1 MISRRPVVIILLL
14 TALLLAACG
23 GTGAASLPAPAGAA
37 QGLPTLIFFYTDG

>member
-23 GTGAASLPAPAGAA
+23 GTGAVSLPAPVGGA

>member
-1 MISRRPVVIILLL
+1 MSNRQPVAIFLLL

-23 GTGAASLPAPAGAA
+23 GTAAAPLPEPAGGA